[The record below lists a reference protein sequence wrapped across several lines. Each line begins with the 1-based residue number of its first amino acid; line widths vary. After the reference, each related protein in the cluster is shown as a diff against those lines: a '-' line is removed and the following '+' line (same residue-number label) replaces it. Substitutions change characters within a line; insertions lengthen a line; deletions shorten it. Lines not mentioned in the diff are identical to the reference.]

1 MAVSSTDIHV
11 ASAAAESSFSDRV
24 ESLRARW
31 ARWRLYRRTIA
42 ELQELN
48 DMDLHDIGMS
58 RAGIRSV
65 AWHAVYG

>member
-11 ASAAAESSFSDRV
+11 SAAHPVSGATFLAD
-24 ESLRARW
+24 LKARW
-31 ARWRLYRRTIA
+31 ARWRLYRQTVN
-42 ELQELN
+42 ELSELN
-48 DMDLHDIGMS
+48 DMDLADIGMS